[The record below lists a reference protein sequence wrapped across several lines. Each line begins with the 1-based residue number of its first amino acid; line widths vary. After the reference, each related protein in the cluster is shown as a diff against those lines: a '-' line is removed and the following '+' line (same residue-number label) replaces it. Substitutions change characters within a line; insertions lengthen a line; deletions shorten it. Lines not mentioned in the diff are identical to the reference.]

1 MQTLN
6 EKNYNKTKK
15 KRKRKK
21 EEESIEHGLILKN
34 KILQNLKTDQIRVNI
49 LQIKQNRISQYFCTF

>member
-15 KRKRKK
+15 KKGKK
-21 EEESIEHGLILKN
+21 EEESIEHGLFKKN

-49 LQIKQNRISQYFCTF
+49 LQNKQNRISQYFCTF